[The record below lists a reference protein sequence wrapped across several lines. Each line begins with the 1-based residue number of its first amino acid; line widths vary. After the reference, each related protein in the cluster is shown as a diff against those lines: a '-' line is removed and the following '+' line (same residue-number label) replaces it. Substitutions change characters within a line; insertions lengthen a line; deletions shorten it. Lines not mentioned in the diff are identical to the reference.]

1 MGKSQPNAGGAGFQ
15 LVWARRAI
23 PFLCLF
29 AVVYGLLMALWPVW
43 GGVYSRLYTGG
54 AALLFESPGSR
65 ALVHFH
71 HSSDTG
77 DEVKITFYDRQRID
91 AVGRPIP
98 LLRIAHDIRYGDYIY
113 LAFMAAVILATPI
126 AWRRKAWALLW
137 GLILMHVFMAFRLG
151 ILILYLLNSEQVA
164 LLALKAFSRQ
174 VLLLGMQVFT
184 INILPGFVVAI
195 LIWVLVS
202 FRRGDWPAILMQPK
216 TVSKAGP
223 LHR

>member
-1 MGKSQPNAGGAGFQ
+1 MGNATSNTGDAGFQ

-23 PFLCLF
+23 SFLCVF

-43 GGVYSRLYTGG
+43 GGVYSRLYTGA

-71 HSSDTG
+71 QSSDTG
-77 DEVKITFYDRQRID
+77 DEVKITFYDRQRVD
-91 AVGRPIP
+91 AVGRPVP

-113 LAFMAAVILATPI
+113 LAFMVAVIGATPI
-126 AWRRKAWALLW
+126 AWRRKGWALLW

-174 VLLLGMQVFT
+174 VLLLSTQVFT
-184 INILPGFVVAI
+184 VNILPGFVVAI

-202 FRRGDWPAILMQPK
+202 FRRGDWPAILMPPK